1 MRAIRTSVTGAVLAG
16 LLLVGACTGS
26 GNDAMSTESADAG
39 GSAGE
44 AAMSDLSGSVKERS
58 SANRTTVQTRA
69 VIRKGEVALVTKD
82 IPVARERIA
91 DLLVRHG
98 GYLAAE
104 QSSNDRS
111 GRPEQAHLVLR
122 VPEPAFDTVMEAL
135 GNIGRAEHSDRKSE
149 DVTTE
154 VIDVDSRVATQR
166 ASLARLQRFL
176 GRTTEVEDLI
186 RLESEIAT
194 RQAALESL
202 LAQQA
207 YLADQTAMSS
217 ITVTLRTPAAPPQQR
232 SALEDAGF
240 VAGLVNGWNALKTVL
255 VAGATVL
262 GALLPFAATFAL
274 VGVPAWLLARTAAR
288 RRRSTA
294 PPVAP
299 DAG

>member
-1 MRAIRTSVTGAVLAG
+1 MRAIRTSVTGAVLAS

-44 AAMSDLSGSVKERS
+44 AAMSDRSGSVEERG

-91 DLLVRHG
+91 DLLARHG

-217 ITVTLRTPAAPPQQR
+217 ITVTLRTPAVPPQQR
-232 SALEDAGF
+232 SALGDAGF

-274 VGVPAWLLARTAAR
+274 VGVPAWLLVRTAAR

>member
-1 MRAIRTSVTGAVLAG
+1 MRPTRTSVTGAVLAG
-16 LLLVGACTGS
+16 LLLAGACTSG
-26 GNDAMSTESADAG
+26 GNDAMSTESADSA

-44 AAMSDLSGSVKERS
+44 APVAGLNGSVGERS

-91 DLLVRHG
+91 DLLARHG

-111 GRPEQAHLVLR
+111 GRPEQARLVLR

-217 ITVTLRTPAAPPQQR
+217 ITVTLRTPAAPPQHR
-232 SALEDAGF
+232 ALDDAGF
-240 VAGLVNGWNALKTVL
+240 VAGLANGWNALKTVL

-262 GALLPFAATFAL
+262 GALLPFAVAFAL
-274 VGVPAWLLARTAAR
+274 VGVPAWLLVRTAAR